1 MSGSR
6 LVAGWSV
13 TEEARL
19 GGGDRSNVDRLRR
32 TCEAAEPLDLKIEL
46 DESDHLGRPMHVL
59 AHAAG
64 EVIGYAGVT
73 ADDDA
78 EVCGMV
84 HPSWRR
90 RGVGTALL
98 GGVCEAAKRLGREN
112 ILVICEEAGHV
123 GLDWMRAIGATLEST
138 ERRMILRATSPPAM
152 ALTAEARLVM
162 RPATDADHQAIV
174 QVLGEDYIDRPE
186 ERRFVAVEGGKIVGT
201 LRLTETTQRTM
212 VYGFVIEERQRGRRL
227 GTRLLAAVIDQ
238 LRDEGIADVGLEV
251 DPENTPAVRLYE
263 RFGFETVTIYRYMR
277 LAITPPARLG
287 PDRALERR
295 GAGR

>member
-6 LVAGWSV
+6 LVVGWNV
-13 TEEARL
+13 TEKARL

-32 TCEAAEPLDLKIEL
+32 ACEAAEPLDLKIEL

-59 AHAAG
+59 ADAGG

-98 GGVCEAAKRLGREN
+98 GGVRGAARRLGRES
-112 ILVICEEAGHV
+112 ILVICEEAGHA
-123 GLDWMRAIGATLEST
+123 GLEWMRAIGATLEST
-138 ERRMILRATSPPAM
+138 ERRMVLRLTSPPGM
-152 ALTAEARLVM
+152 ALTAEARLDM
-162 RPATDADHQAIV
+162 RPVTQADHQAIV

-186 ERRFVAVEGGKIVGT
+186 ERRFVAVEGGKVVGT

-212 VYGFVIEERQRGRRL
+212 IYGFVIEERQRGRRL
-227 GTRLLAAVIDQ
+227 GTRLLAAVIEQ

-251 DPENTPAVRLYE
+251 DPENTRAVRLYE
-263 RFGFETVTIYRYMR
+263 RFGFETVTTFRYMR
-277 LAITPPARLG
+277 LAITRPVPPGPTARSLS
-287 PDRALERR
+287 
-295 GAGR
+295 